1 MKIIFWAR
9 YSKYNFNSFNH
20 RTTMKL
26 EFLRGYNRQKTVEIF
41 VANDVCLL
49 GVLFYKTVLHH
60 ARFHTTKRWNW
71 RGLKMRR
78 PVKSFWRNWNF
89 DNPCFLMS
97 STKQLSKR
105 GFVLKWVNVVFVWT
119 RYLKILALCLG
130 RSSTVHSLY

>member
-9 YSKYNFNSFNH
+9 YSKYNFDSFNH

-26 EFLRGYNRQKTVEIF
+26 EFLREAITERQLSRS
-41 VANDVCLL
+41 LL
-49 GVLFYKTVLHH
+49 QTMFAYLEYYSTRQYF
-60 ARFHTTKRWNW
+60 TTFPHNENW

-78 PVKSFWRNWNF
+78 PVKSFWRNSNF

-130 RSSTVHSLY
+130 RSSTAHSLY